1 MDENNHNTQTA
12 QNNVPYE
19 TVFCFNCGQKV
30 AKLAIMC
37 PHCGVSLQQ
46 QNQQFTQPPQPQQ
59 PQHQVVINNTN
70 TNANTNI
77 NKPNVEELK
86 VKPITPIVRTCNKW
100 AAFFLCLFGGFLG
113 LHCFYERRIIKG
125 LIYLFTGGCCGFGAL
140 IDLILI
146 IMKPNPY
153 TV

>member
-1 MDENNHNTQTA
+1 MDENNQNTQTT

-46 QNQQFTQPPQPQQ
+46 QNQQFTQPLQQQQ
-59 PQHQVVINNTN
+59 PQSQQPQVIINNANTN
-70 TNANTNI
+70 TNTNTNT
-77 NKPNVEELK
+77 NSTVP
-86 VKPITPIVRTCNKW
+86 VKPHKVCNKW
-100 AAFFLCLFGGFLG
+100 AAFLLCFFLG
-113 LHCFYERRIIKG
+113 VFGAHCFYEGRVGKG
-125 LIYLFTGGCCGFGAL
+125 ILYLFTAGCCGFGVL
-140 IDLILI
+140 IDLII
-146 IMKPNPY
+146 ILCKPNPY